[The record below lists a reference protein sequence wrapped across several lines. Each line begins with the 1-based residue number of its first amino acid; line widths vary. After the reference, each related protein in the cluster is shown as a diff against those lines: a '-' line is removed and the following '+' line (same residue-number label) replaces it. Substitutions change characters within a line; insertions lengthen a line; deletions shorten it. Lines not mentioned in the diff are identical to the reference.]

1 MAKQLTAERSGPLE
15 GASLRYAT
23 HIGFRP
29 GGTGLLRDIVS
40 DDDPVKQVKAAA
52 AMGFAAVQDAW
63 ALERDERQLNR
74 IASQIQLAGLDGGCV
89 VAAKREHLSLPMWV
103 SADKDSREQQRLVT
117 LHAIHAAELLSSEVI
132 VVLPKRDP
140 ARPLAEQVDT
150 FAENLRWTAELASR
164 RDIRIGLE
172 PMRVLPD
179 MLITDLDLAR
189 QVVRRIDS
197 GKAGIVFDT
206 FHVQAENRSVGRSFV
221 EHFNDIVLLQIADH
235 PGRRQAGTGEVDIPR
250 ARAANGVQRAR
261 RARARL
267 EHRRCVGSARG
278 TGATAWLRGGV
289 TIRQGVAPLT
299 FLLPWKK
306 TEGGRK
312 WGGHAAGRAGRCDRA
327 RLCAAGHQVFAR
339 PFSSNWPTAR
349 EDRRHV

>member
-1 MAKQLTAERSGPLE
+1 MAKQLTAGRPLPLE

-40 DDDPVKQVKAAA
+40 DNDPVKQVKAAA
-52 AMGFAAVQDAW
+52 AMGFAAIQDAW

-74 IASQIQLAGLDGGCV
+74 IASEIQLAGLDGGCV
-89 VAAKREHLSLPMWV
+89 VAAKREHLGLPMWV
-103 SADKDSREQQRLVT
+103 RSDADAREQQRLVT
-117 LHAIHAAELLSSEVI
+117 LHAIHVAELLSSEVI
-132 VVLPKRDP
+132 VVLPRRDT
-140 ARPLAEQVDT
+140 ARPLAEQVDA

-206 FHVQAENRSVGRSFV
+206 FHVHAENRGVGRSFV

-235 PGRRQAGTGEVDIPR
+235 PGRRQAGTGEVDIPGLL
-250 ARAANGVQRAR
+250 ALAR
-261 RARARL
+261 RMGFGGLVELEHDWSTGDASAQLAELARL
-267 EHRRCVGSARG
+267 PGYEAGSPS
-278 TGATAWLRGGV
+278 V
-289 TIRQGVAPLT
+289 
-299 FLLPWKK
+299 
-306 TEGGRK
+306 
-312 WGGHAAGRAGRCDRA
+312 RA
-327 RLCAAGHQVFAR
+327 V
-339 PFSSNWPTAR
+339 
-349 EDRRHV
+349 RH

>member
-1 MAKQLTAERSGPLE
+1 MAKQLTVERSGPLE
-15 GASLRYAT
+15 GAGLRYAT

-40 DDDPVKQVKAAA
+40 YEDPVEQVKAAA

-117 LHAIHAAELLSSEVI
+117 LHAIHVAELLSSEVI

-140 ARPLAEQVDT
+140 ARPLAEQIDT

-179 MLITDLDLAR
+179 MLIADLDTAR

-206 FHVQAENRSVGRSFV
+206 FHVHAENRSVGRSFV
-221 EHFNDIVLLQIADH
+221 ENFNDIVLLQIADH
-235 PGRRQAGTGEVDIPR
+235 PGRREAGTGEIDIPGLI
-250 ARAANGVQRAR
+250 ALAR
-261 RARARL
+261 RMGFGGLVELEHDWSTADATAQLAELARL
-267 EHRRCVGSARG
+267 PGYEA
-278 TGATAWLRGGV
+278 AAQPAMALR
-289 TIRQGVAPLT
+289 
-299 FLLPWKK
+299 
-306 TEGGRK
+306 
-312 WGGHAAGRAGRCDRA
+312 H
-327 RLCAAGHQVFAR
+327 
-339 PFSSNWPTAR
+339 
-349 EDRRHV
+349 